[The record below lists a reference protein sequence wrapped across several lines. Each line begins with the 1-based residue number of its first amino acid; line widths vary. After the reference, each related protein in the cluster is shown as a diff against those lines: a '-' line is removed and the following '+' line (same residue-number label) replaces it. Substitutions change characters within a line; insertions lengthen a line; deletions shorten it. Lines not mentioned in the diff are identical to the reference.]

1 MTAKD
6 KNKGAGQEETKE
18 DPVLDF
24 RHKPGETEEQYWDR
38 VTTQMLG
45 DFDSYKQLEMV
56 SAKKETKH

>member
-6 KNKGAGQEETKE
+6 KNKGAGQEEMKE
-18 DPVLDF
+18 LDF

-38 VTTQMLG
+38 VATQMLG
-45 DFDSYKQLEMV
+45 GFDSYKQMEMV